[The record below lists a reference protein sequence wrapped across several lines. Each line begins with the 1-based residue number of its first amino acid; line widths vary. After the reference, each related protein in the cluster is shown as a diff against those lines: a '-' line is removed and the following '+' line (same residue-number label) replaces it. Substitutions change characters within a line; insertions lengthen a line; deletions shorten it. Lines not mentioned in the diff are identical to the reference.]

1 MRLHSLVSRQQ
12 LLEPE
17 QQVSVSGHQESIGV

>member
-1 MRLHSLVSRQQ
+1 MRLYGLLPRQQ